1 MRMRTILI
9 GLEQAQ
15 LYSQFLLRYYK
26 HKPMM
31 RMQPF

>member
-1 MRMRTILI
+1 LI

-15 LYSQFLLRYYK
+15 LYRQFLLRYYK
-26 HKPMM
+26 HKAMM